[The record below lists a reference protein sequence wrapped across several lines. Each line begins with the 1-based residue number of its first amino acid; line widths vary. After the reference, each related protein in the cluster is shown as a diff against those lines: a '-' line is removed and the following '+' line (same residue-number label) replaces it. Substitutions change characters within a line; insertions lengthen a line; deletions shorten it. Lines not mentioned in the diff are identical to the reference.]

1 MVEQL
6 NSNKFKHQAQWIQLC
21 LRAVK
26 KIRKDFIQDE
36 RHFPYF
42 HDLVQFPPLMTSKV
56 GWPYFVRDIF

>member
-42 HDLVQFPPLMTSKV
+42 HDLVQFPPFKDFEGQTV
-56 GWPYFVRDIF
+56 NWPVN